1 MDMNKGCTHDEWYAY
16 MANGQEIEE
25 KNGSMTEN
33 WYEIVQEREQAAQWQ
48 RLVERYGNLGGKI
61 SCLLNK

>member
-1 MDMNKGCTHDEWYAY
+1 MKKEITPDQWYNH

-33 WYEIVQEREQAAQWQ
+33 WYKIVQEREQAAQWQ

-61 SCLLNK
+61 SCLLN